1 MFRESSLRGLQA
13 ILSFVTVFF
22 FSVLFNF
29 FLDREPWHFRKLVFL
44 RGVIV
49 KFIVQ
54 GRLLPLFSSDQVT
67 IA

>member
-1 MFRESSLRGLQA
+1 M
-13 ILSFVTVFF
+13 TVFF
-22 FSVLFNF
+22 FFVLFNF
-29 FLDREPWHFRKLVFL
+29 FLDREPWRFGKLVFL